1 MSTLRAAIWRAARG
15 LDGGIETA
23 ARLLK
28 RNPQTMRNSL
38 VSQDRNKLDIGDA
51 EAIIDLADSDELAIA
66 AARQRGGVFIKLEG
80 GHAESDLSDMALL
93 ELVTKVWRTSGD
105 VGRVV
110 DEVLADGRIDLT
122 EVAKVRE
129 AITKA
134 QQGLA
139 DMLRKVEV
147 LAQ

>member
-1 MSTLRAAIWRAARG
+1 MTTLRAAVWRAARS

-23 ARLLK
+23 ARLLG
-28 RNPQTMRNSL
+28 RNAQSLRNAL
-38 VSQDRNKLDIGDA
+38 AGQQANKLDISDA

-66 AARQRGGVFIKLEG
+66 AAKQRGGVFVRLSQRDGEDV
-80 GHAESDLSDMALL
+80 SDVAIL
-93 ELVTKVWRTSGD
+93 ELVTKVWRTGGD

-110 DEVLADGRIDLT
+110 DEVLADGRIDLS

-129 AITKA
+129 SVMKA

-147 LAQ
+147 LAK

>member
-1 MSTLRAAIWRAARG
+1 MTTLRAAVWRAARQ

-23 ARLLK
+23 ARLLG
-28 RNPQTMRNSL
+28 RNAQSL
-38 VSQDRNKLDIGDA
+38 RYALVGQNANKLDISDA

-66 AARQRGGVFIKLEG
+66 AARQRGGVFVKLEG
-80 GHAESDLSDMALL
+80 HHADADVSDLAIL

-110 DEVLADGRIDLT
+110 DDVLADGRVDVAEL
-122 EVAKVRE
+122 AKVRRDV
-129 AITKA
+129 IRA
-134 QQGLA
+134 QQALA
-139 DMLRKVEV
+139 DMQHKLEM

>member
-1 MSTLRAAIWRAARG
+1 MTTLRAAVWRAART

-23 ARLLK
+23 ARLLG
-28 RNPQTMRNSL
+28 RNAQSLRNAL
-38 VSQDRNKLDIGDA
+38 AGQDANKLDISDA

-66 AARQRGGVFIKLEG
+66 AARQRGGVFVRLSQRDG
-80 GHAESDLSDMALL
+80 GDVSDIALL

-110 DEVLADGRIDLT
+110 DEILADGKIEPH

-129 AITKA
+129 SVMRA

-139 DMLRKVEV
+139 EMLRKVEV

>member
-1 MSTLRAAIWRAARG
+1 MSTLRAAIWNAARS

-23 ARLLK
+23 ARLLG
-28 RNPQTMRNSL
+28 RNAQTMRNAL
-38 VSQDRNKLDIGDA
+38 VAQDRNKLDIDDA

-66 AARQRGGVFIKLEG
+66 AAKQRGGVFVRLSS
-80 GHAESDLSDMALL
+80 HPDCDVSDVAIL
-93 ELVTKVWRTSGD
+93 ELVTKCWRTSGD

-110 DEVLADGRIDLT
+110 DEVLSDGRIDPSEL
-122 EVAKVRE
+122 AKVRE
-129 AITKA
+129 AVMRA

>member
-1 MSTLRAAIWRAARG
+1 MTTLRAAVWRAART

-23 ARLLK
+23 ARLLG
-28 RNPQTMRNSL
+28 RNPQSLRNAL
-38 VSQDRNKLDIGDA
+38 AGQDANKLDISDA

-66 AARQRGGVFIKLEG
+66 AARQRGGVFVRLSQRDG
-80 GHAESDLSDMALL
+80 GDVSDIALL

-110 DEVLADGRIDLT
+110 DEILEDGKIDLH

-129 AITKA
+129 SVMRA